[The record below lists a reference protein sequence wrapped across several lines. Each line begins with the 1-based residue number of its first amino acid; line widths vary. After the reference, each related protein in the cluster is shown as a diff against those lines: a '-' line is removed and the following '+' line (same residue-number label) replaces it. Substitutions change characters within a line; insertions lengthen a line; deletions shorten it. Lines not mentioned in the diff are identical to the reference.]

1 MTDEDSQWLR
11 EQLEAGKDPQE
22 IMVEVART
30 FDGRG
35 PLRRLHVLDL
45 GDIARTAFR
54 FGLRKYVT
62 IIIDELCLLTVYE

>member
-1 MTDEDSQWLR
+1 MTEEDSQWLR
-11 EQLEAGKDPQE
+11 EQLEAGKDPQD
-22 IMVEVART
+22 IMAEVARN

-54 FGLRKYVT
+54 YGLRKYMPVHFF
-62 IIIDELCLLTVYE
+62 ISD